1 MSMNIQERLAEA
13 AVATKLEGRPMEGLR
28 LGPLEKVY
36 VIWLAGASCDGCS
49 IAVLGATNPKVEDL
63 LAGLV
68 PGLPRL
74 VLSHTALSVESGQD
88 YLATLHKAGRGE
100 LDAPYVVVLEGSV
113 PDERIAQKTGGFFI
127 AIGEEGGKPIP
138 TAEWITRLAPRAAAM
153 IAIGTCATWGGVP
166 AAEGNATGAMGLMDF
181 VGKDYRSAFGLPIV
195 NVPGCSPVGDNFME
209 TVAAVL
215 LFLQGLAPL
224 PELDEL
230 GRPAWIYGETVHR
243 NCPRA
248 GYYEEGVF
256 AKEYGGKECLVELG
270 CWGPVVQCN
279 ISSRGMINGIGGCM
293 NMGGICIGCTMPGF
307 PDKFSP
313 IYSKPPGAEVSALV
327 AKRIAGTLIK
337 PLRNLTQRDKNR
349 SIRWE
354 RDVPSGWS
362 AEKAAPSAAER
373 VIEYF
378 YTRIQKSR

>member
-1 MSMNIQERLAEA
+1 MSVQIRETLAQAAVGAKLGERPEVERLQ
-13 AVATKLEGRPMEGLR
+13 

-36 VIWLAGASCDGCS
+36 VIWLAGGSCDGCS
-49 IAVLGATNPKVEDL
+49 IAVLGATNPRVEDL
-63 LAGLV
+63 LAGIV
-68 PGLPRL
+68 PGLPKL
-74 VLSHTALSVESGQD
+74 ILSHTALSVESGQD
-88 YLATLHKAGRGE
+88 YLATLYKAARGE

-113 PDERIAQKTGGFFI
+113 PDETKAGEGFWI
-127 AIGEEGGKPIP
+127 AIGEEEGGKPIP
-138 TAEWITRLAPRAAAM
+138 TAEWIKRLVPRAAATV
-153 IAIGTCATWGGVP
+153 AIGTCATWGGVP

-181 VGKDYRSAFGLPIV
+181 LGKDYRSTFGLPVV
-195 NVPGCSPVGDNFME
+195 NVPGCSPVGDNFIE

-224 PELDEL
+224 PEFDEL

-256 AKEYGGKECLVELG
+256 AKEYGDKECLVELG

-279 ISSRGMINGIGGCM
+279 ISSRGMINGLGGCM

-313 IYSKPPGAEVSALV
+313 IYSKPPGAEVSALM
-327 AKRIAGTLIK
+327 AKRVAGMLIK
-337 PLRNLTQRDKNR
+337 PLRNITQRDKNR
-349 SIRWE
+349 SIRWDQ
-354 RDVPSGWS
+354 DVPSGWS
-362 AEKAAPSAAER
+362 AEKAPPSAAER
-373 VIEYF
+373 VIEFF
-378 YTRIQKSR
+378 YHKVQRSR

>member
-1 MSMNIQERLAEA
+1 MSVQIRETLAQA
-13 AVATKLEGRPMEGLR
+13 AVGAKLGERPEMEGLR

-36 VIWLAGASCDGCS
+36 VIWLAGGSCDGCS
-49 IAVLGATNPKVEDL
+49 IAVLGATNPRVEDL
-63 LAGLV
+63 LAGIV
-68 PGLPRL
+68 PGLPKL
-74 VLSHTALSVESGQD
+74 ILSHTALSVESGQD
-88 YLATLHKAGRGE
+88 YLATLHKAARGE

-113 PDERIAQKTGGFFI
+113 PDETKAGEGFWI
-127 AIGEEGGKPIP
+127 AIGEEEGGKPIP
-138 TAEWITRLAPRAAAM
+138 TAEWIKRLVPRAAATV
-153 IAIGTCATWGGVP
+153 AIGTCATWGGVP

-181 VGKDYRSAFGLPIV
+181 LGKDYRSTFGLPVV
-195 NVPGCSPVGDNFME
+195 NVPGCSPVGDNFIE

-224 PELDEL
+224 PEFDEL

-256 AKEYGGKECLVELG
+256 AKEYGDKECLVELG

-279 ISSRGMINGIGGCM
+279 ISSRGMINGLGGCM

-313 IYSKPPGAEVSALV
+313 IYSKPPGAEVSALM
-327 AKRIAGTLIK
+327 AKRVAGMLIK
-337 PLRNLTQRDKNR
+337 PLRNITQRDKNR
-349 SIRWE
+349 SIRWDQ
-354 RDVPSGWS
+354 DVPSGWS
-362 AEKAAPSAAER
+362 AEKAPPSAAER
-373 VIEYF
+373 VIEFF
-378 YTRIQKSR
+378 YHKVQRSR